1 MKTYIIDASVLV
13 SSLMGNRPEIRK
25 RFEKL
30 FEDKKSKVMSIP
42 LVRLEFAN
50 GLRFLGCSQEQAV
63 EAFEKMINLPMSIFD
78 IKPSHVLEAMKQ
90 AFGTKTT
97 VYDCSYHYAAIL
109 LNGTFVT
116 CDKEYYRKA
125 KNLKHILLWG

>member
-13 SSLMGNRPEIRK
+13 SSLMGNRPEIRR
-25 RFEKL
+25 RFGKL
-30 FEDKKSKVMSIP
+30 FADKKSKITSIP

-50 GLRFLGCSQEQAV
+50 GLRFSGCSQEQAV
-63 EAFEKMINLPMSIFD
+63 EAFEKMIDLPISIFD
-78 IKPSHVLEAMKQ
+78 IKPIHILEAMKQ
-90 AFGTKTT
+90 AFATRTT

-125 KNLKHILLWG
+125 KSLKHILLWD